1 MSSWYNEKRD
11 WIMRNADRFSPALW
25 TGIAGAPLKIAQM
38 TTMRT
43 KVKKQASDRKQTCG
57 HDGYMQVSRFIL
69 ARAQHGGRT
78 SPVPPGGG
86 KPDAWC

>member
-1 MSSWYNEKRD
+1 
-11 WIMRNADRFSPALW
+11 MRNADRFSPALW
-25 TGIAGAPLKIAQM
+25 TGIAGGASKISQM

-57 HDGYMQVSRFIL
+57 HDGYMRALHSR
-69 ARAQHGGRT
+69 ARAARWPHV
-78 SPVPPGGG
+78 VPPGGG

>member
-43 KVKKQASDRKQTCG
+43 KVKKQALHFT
-57 HDGYMQVSRFIL
+57 
-69 ARAQHGGRT
+69 AQCET
-78 SPVPPGGG
+78 
-86 KPDAWC
+86 K

>member
-1 MSSWYNEKRD
+1 
-11 WIMRNADRFSPALW
+11 
-25 TGIAGAPLKIAQM
+25 
-38 TTMRT
+38 MRT